1 MVRPG
6 SLFSQLIHEVPRSR
20 FDKCVAKHDGE
31 KHAKGFTCWN
41 QFVAMEF
48 CHLERADS
56 LREICN
62 GLSSCNGKLQH
73 LGIHRDP
80 KKSTLSYANNLCL
93 PIIPSAL
100 SAWRF

>member
-1 MVRPG
+1 MIRPG

-62 GLSSCNGKLQH
+62 GLLYRPHVPEGKRSQYE
-73 LGIHRDP
+73 
-80 KKSTLSYANNLCL
+80 STSG
-93 PIIPSAL
+93 SETD
-100 SAWRF
+100 